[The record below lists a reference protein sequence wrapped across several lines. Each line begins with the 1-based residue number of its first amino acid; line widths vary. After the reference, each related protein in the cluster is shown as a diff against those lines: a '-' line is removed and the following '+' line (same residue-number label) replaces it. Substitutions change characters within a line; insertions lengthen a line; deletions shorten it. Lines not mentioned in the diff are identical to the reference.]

1 MPTITGGIVSLLVI
15 VTIFLFGLLKLD
27 HLLKK
32 KNPSL
37 SKFDD
42 SIGSDIVVKF
52 DLDKGKNV
60 QMAFAI
66 ENFHTGLLNDD
77 RFFKFVAKR
86 YSKIED
92 VFTTTHYPMHRCTE
106 ADYATFY
113 PIESR
118 IANKV
123 NKMKKMNALS
133 CLNWDNID
141 FPLHGTWTSGDDYE
155 ALDIIVLPCGTEVT
169 MFDDSVDKGHENCN
183 WDQQA
188 ALDYFG
194 DTYSLITIFNEG

>member
-15 VTIFLFGLLKLD
+15 VIIVLFGLLKLD

-32 KNPSL
+32 KNPSIT
-37 SKFDD
+37 KFDD

-52 DLDKGKNV
+52 DLDQGNNV
-60 QMAFAI
+60 QMAFAL
-66 ENFHTGLLNDD
+66 ENLKSGLKNDD
-77 RFFKFVAKR
+77 RFFKFVTKR
-86 YSKIED
+86 VHLIDGIY
-92 VFTTTHYPMHRCTE
+92 TATYYPMHQCTE

-113 PIESR
+113 PIESK

-123 NKMKKMNALS
+123 NKMKKMDALY

-155 ALDIIVLPCGTEVT
+155 ALDIIALPCNMEVT
-169 MFDDSVDKGHENCN
+169 MFDGSVDKGHDNCN
-183 WDQQA
+183 WD
-188 ALDYFG
+188 
-194 DTYSLITIFNEG
+194 T